1 MNDKESYRFDISGF
15 IVVRGVLSPGELAT
29 YNKAIDQMLDGD
41 GDLLPM
47 AGSCDPL
54 LQLRDHPV
62 LAGYA
67 EALCG
72 EGYRPDTGPTL
83 LGAGGKTDERLSGG
97 SEWMDWSRAY
107 FHRNG
112 VRHCQGLAALWALHD
127 GGPGDGGLVLIPAS
141 HNSEV
146 ETPEAVL
153 TGTDDMGLP
162 EQPRL
167 QAGDLLLCADAL
179 VRGVRAWR
187 GTEPQRTLAY
197 GFVNKHVRPHDWSN
211 LDADDCYEWAGDLSA
226 AERAVLHDPQR
237 SGDPVVVRADAETSR
252 LEPEPDIYHPS
263 IYIRNPDPSIDDKE
277 FYYWDL
283 CGHLVVKGAMDAA
296 WLAAANEAIDAN
308 ADWIDTV
315 STEGEPDCVR
325 LRGTHRSKLE
335 DAWSLPQPHGEPFR
349 RMIAHPEIIKRLNW
363 MMGSGYEVTKCEVLC
378 SKRGGA
384 GVHLHASGVT
394 PSETNHYT
402 FRNGR
407 CYSEY
412 INVAWQLR
420 DVTAADGG
428 FCCIPGS
435 HKGVYPI
442 PKGVLSADRDMDM
455 IRHIGM
461 EAGDLLIFLAGAQ
474 THGAYPWMGEQD
486 RRSVLMQYRSRNL
499 SWESAVARKRR

>member
-1 MNDKESYRFDISGF
+1 M
-15 IVVRGVLSPGELAT
+15 
-29 YNKAIDQMLDGD
+29 
-41 GDLLPM
+41 
-47 AGSCDPL
+47 

-62 LAGYA
+62 LASYA

-83 LGAGGKTDERLSGG
+83 LGAGGKADDRLSGG

-127 GGPGDGGLVLIPAS
+127 VGPGDGGLVLIPAS

-153 TGTDDMGLP
+153 TGADDMGLP

-211 LDADDCYEWAGDLSA
+211 LDADDCYEWAGDLPA

-237 SGDPVVVRADAETSR
+237 SGAPVVVRADGETSR

-308 ADWIDTV
+308 ADWIDTI

-435 HKGVYPI
+435 HKGVYPV

>member
-1 MNDKESYRFDISGF
+1 MNDEESYRFDISGF

-29 YNKAIDQMLDGD
+29 YNKAIDQIIDGD

-47 AGSCDPL
+47 AGACDPVAATNATTRSWPAMRRPCAGRAIDRT
-54 LQLRDHPV
+54 RD
-62 LAGYA
+62 
-67 EALCG
+67 
-72 EGYRPDTGPTL
+72 RTL
-83 LGAGGKTDERLSGG
+83 LGAGGKTDDRLSGG

-127 GGPGDGGLVLIPAS
+127 GSLVLIPAS

-146 ETPEAVL
+146 ETPEEVL
-153 TGTDDMGLP
+153 TGADDMGLP

-226 AERAVLHDPQR
+226 AERAVLHNPQR
-237 SGDPVVVRADAETSR
+237 SGAPVVVRADGETSR

-308 ADWIDTV
+308 ADWTDTI

-349 RMIAHPEIIKRLNW
+349 RMIGPSGDYQTPQLDDGQRL
-363 MMGSGYEVTKCEVLC
+363 
-378 SKRGGA
+378 RGDQ
-384 GVHLHASGVT
+384 V
-394 PSETNHYT
+394 
-402 FRNGR
+402 
-407 CYSEY
+407 
-412 INVAWQLR
+412 
-420 DVTAADGG
+420 
-428 FCCIPGS
+428 
-435 HKGVYPI
+435 
-442 PKGVLSADRDMDM
+442 
-455 IRHIGM
+455 
-461 EAGDLLIFLAGAQ
+461 
-474 THGAYPWMGEQD
+474 
-486 RRSVLMQYRSRNL
+486 RSPLQ
-499 SWESAVARKRR
+499 